1 MLAKQIEAYRTVQKT
16 TMNGREIEA
25 SVLTKGALMLQQCQ
39 NNWDA
44 EDRGANL
51 DAAIKYNQ
59 SIWSIFESELA
70 KPGNPLPKQLR
81 EDILSL
87 GIFINKQFFDIMVLP
102 SPHKLTSIINI
113 NLRLATGLR
122 ASAAQ
127 IAE

>member
-16 TMNGREIEA
+16 TMTGREIEA

-44 EDRGANL
+44 ADRGANL

-70 KPGNPLPKQLR
+70 KPDNPLPKRLR
-81 EDILSL
+81 EDVLSL
-87 GIFINKQFFDIMVLP
+87 GIFINKQIFDIMLLP
-102 SPHKLTSIINI
+102 SPDKLTSIINI
-113 NLRLATGLR
+113 NMRLATGLR
-122 ASAAQ
+122 ASGA
-127 IAE
+127 